1 MIANSSLFT
10 NLGFLTLT
18 KYLGSQ
24 PFMNMTV
31 HDYLW
36 GYNDSLIKVAN
47 RVVASWIPFEKLG
60 LMDRV
65 RIYEIYNY
73 SNHKREVT
81 LNKINLSIFSR
92 CMMKEKI

>member
-1 MIANSSLFT
+1 MIANHSLFT

-24 PFMNMTV
+24 PFMNMTI

-47 RVVASWIPFEKLG
+47 RVVASWIPFERLG

-65 RIYEIYNY
+65 SKNMIVKKKEKKPGGLLQN
-73 SNHKREVT
+73 
-81 LNKINLSIFSR
+81 FCR
-92 CMMKEKI
+92 CMMKVTI